1 MFDPKKIENFL
12 TADEIEV
19 VKKTVYD
26 MREDWRHIST
36 LPIAD
41 PKSIHRKNID
51 MSLIKSAENQY
62 FLGDAIY
69 TIDSLEQIKWDL
81 QETLYNNFKFLYDKL
96 LVELSKLYPHP
107 YYPEGH
113 AKPGFHIFRGQ
124 QTAFPFQWHIDTT
137 LAMFDRSVNPN
148 NIHSFLCCIETPKD
162 PAGLEYKDTMYWDQ
176 LATIESKYIDYDV
189 GSLYTWN
196 GSYIH
201 RMRQFDMDAN
211 ESRITLQGHLY
222 VSNNTTRVYW

>member
-1 MFDPKKIENFL
+1 MFNPKKIDNFL
-12 TADEIEV
+12 SSGEV
-19 VKKTVYD
+19 EYIKNTVHA
-26 MREDWRHIST
+26 MRDDWRHIST

-41 PKSIHRKNID
+41 ANSIHRKNID

-69 TIDSLEQIKWDL
+69 TIDSFDQIDWKIQDK
-81 QETLYNNFKFLYDKL
+81 LYSNFKDMYDKL
-96 LVELSKLYPHP
+96 LLELSKHYPNP
-107 YYPEGH
+107 YYADGH
-113 AKPGFHIFRGQ
+113 AKPAFHVFHGEQ
-124 QTAFPFQWHIDTT
+124 KAFPFQWHIDTT

-162 PAGLEYKDTMYWDQ
+162 KAGLEYKDTMHWHM
-176 LATIESKYIDYDV
+176 LEETESMFIDYDV

-201 RMRQFDMDAN
+201 RMRQFDMDAD

-222 VSNNTTRVYW
+222 FSNGTTRVYW

>member
-1 MFDPKKIENFL
+1 MFNPKKIDNFL
-12 TADEIEV
+12 TAEEILT
-19 VKKTVYD
+19 VKNGVHK

-41 PKSIHRKNID
+41 PNSIHRKNID

-69 TIDSLEQIKWDL
+69 TIDSLEQINWNI
-81 QETLYNNFKFLYDKL
+81 QEKLYTEFTFLYEKL
-96 LVELSKLYPHP
+96 LVELSKQYSHP
-107 YYPEGH
+107 YYPEKH
-113 AKPGFHIFRGQ
+113 AKPGFHIFHGEQ
-124 QTAFPFQWHIDTT
+124 KAFPFQWHIDTT

-162 PAGLEYKDTMYWDQ
+162 PAGLEYKDTMNWHE
-176 LATIESKYIDYDV
+176 LTATESKFIDYEV

-222 VSNNTTRVYW
+222 ISNGTTRVYW